1 MDRLMQKEHL
11 IHGNHAL
18 FSSTFKP
25 IKEQLRE
32 RADPAFVRRP
42 LDTFLMMFE
51 KWSLSLSKGEG
62 LGDYVH
68 PSPEVK
74 LRQ

>member
-25 IKEQLRE
+25 LKEQLRE
-32 RADPAFVRRP
+32 RADPAFVRRL

-51 KWSLSLSKGEG
+51 KWSLSLSKGSRTGAVVE
-62 LGDYVH
+62 
-68 PSPEVK
+68 
-74 LRQ
+74 

>member
-42 LDTFLMMFE
+42 LDTFLTMFE
-51 KWSLSLSKGEG
+51 KWSLS
-62 LGDYVH
+62 
-68 PSPEVK
+68 
-74 LRQ
+74 